1 MNERSETVSQ
11 REVPHI
17 LYILTAAAGA
27 LWLLARLMGR

>member
-1 MNERSETVSQ
+1 MTQ

-27 LWLLARLMGR
+27 LWLLARLLGR